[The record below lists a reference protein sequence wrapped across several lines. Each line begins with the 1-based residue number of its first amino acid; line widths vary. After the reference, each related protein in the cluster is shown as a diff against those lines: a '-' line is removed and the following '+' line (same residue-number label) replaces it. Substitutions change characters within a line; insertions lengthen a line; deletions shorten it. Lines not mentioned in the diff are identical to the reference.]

1 MTKWNVLMS
10 ENLELKHMYYV
21 SITSGIE
28 EGVSSVTKTRM
39 FYFFQ
44 DLDFFSSTLKKS
56 KWFTS
61 VTEMSVVF
69 HWLKGALHFGNWINI
84 RV

>member
-1 MTKWNVLMS
+1 MCPSHQVLKRAFQVQQK
-10 ENLELKHMYYV
+10 LECFIFSRL
-21 SITSGIE
+21 
-28 EGVSSVTKTRM
+28 R
-39 FYFFQ
+39 
-44 DLDFFSSTLKKS
+44 FFSSTLKKS

-69 HWLKGALHFGNWINI
+69 HWLKGALHFGNGINI